1 MNNYEF
7 TEDYG
12 IGYTYNNIPFY
23 FDIEDFDKIKQY
35 QWYIKKSG
43 YVCSSKTKTHDAVY
57 LHRLILNYPK
67 EQIDHK
73 NRNKADNR
81 KENLRL
87 CTPSENGVN
96 KNKFQNKSTDY
107 IGVSVVQK
115 ERFSKRKNKVI
126 KYHYYRAYIHLN
138 NKFISLGMY
147 TNLQDAIVAR
157 LKAEHELYG
166 DFAPQKELF
175 EKYKICVDK

>member
-7 TEDYG
+7 TENYG

-73 NRNKADNR
+73 NRNKAD
-81 KENLRL
+81 
-87 CTPSENGVN
+87 
-96 KNKFQNKSTDY
+96 
-107 IGVSVVQK
+107 
-115 ERFSKRKNKVI
+115 
-126 KYHYYRAYIHLN
+126 
-138 NKFISLGMY
+138 
-147 TNLQDAIVAR
+147 LQDAIVAR
-157 LKAEHELYG
+157 LKAEQELYS

>member
-1 MNNYEF
+1 MNNYKF

-35 QWYIKKSG
+35 QWYIKDNG
-43 YVCSSKTKTHDAVY
+43 YVFSSKTKTHDAIY

-73 NRNKADNR
+73 NKDKTDNR

-87 CTPSENGVN
+87 CTRSENNVN
-96 KNKFQNKSTDY
+96 KNKFQNKSTNY
-107 IGVSVVQK
+107 IGVSVIQK

-126 KYHYYRAYIHLN
+126 EYCYYRAYIHID
-138 NKFISLGMY
+138 NKFISLGTY

-157 LKAEHELYG
+157 LKAEQKFYG
-166 DFAPQKELF
+166 NFAPQKELF

>member
-1 MNNYEF
+1 M
-7 TEDYG
+7 
-12 IGYTYNNIPFY
+12 
-23 FDIEDFDKIKQY
+23 
-35 QWYIKKSG
+35 YISLRSQKTRK
-43 YVCSSKTKTHDAVY
+43 KTKLTPEVLQLIQKY
-57 LHRLILNYPK
+57 LD
-67 EQIDHK
+67 E
-73 NRNKADNR
+73 
-81 KENLRL
+81 
-87 CTPSENGVN
+87 N

-157 LKAEHELYG
+157 LKAEQELYG
-166 DFAPQKELF
+166 DFAPQKDLF
-175 EKYKICVDK
+175 EKYKIYVDK